1 MNVLVYSGSE
11 VNPKSLDGT
20 LDLLRSV
27 CLPNYTV
34 QPLTKASFINEPW
47 KVGCALFVLPGLNPG
62 AASSDVD
69 IFGPNEVQKLREF
82 VEQDGGAFLGLG
94 LGARFE
100 EQQGGFEGSLS
111 GLSLGYGGQSYINE
125 ADQRAPLR
133 FLDKGTKT
141 SVFPVAGKSTTMES
155 YAESEGSR
163 VKVEAPLVDAT
174 LPGAEGQSKNL
185 TVLATSSSSATI
197 AGHASIGKGTIAL
210 TRIYP
215 ESDEPTLHP
224 LIRSLLTA
232 LKLQLPSTSESSAPA
247 DLSPL
252 PQFLTSIPAAEPKP
266 IVTHLLRPFFP
277 DAKAAPF
284 AGGTIKDVADTF
296 AFLPLDSSGGLPKDE
311 TVKHIIVCPD
321 GVLPPKEQ
329 TPHFDLSLYYDT
341 LAKLRGAESSDDPHR
356 WNFGDAL
363 LYGERVT
370 STQSMFDK
378 NPTLLSG
385 MPTPVLSLAAQQLA
399 GRGRG
404 KNVWL
409 SPEGCL
415 QMSLLVRVKLDPG
428 GTRTGASTGSKTG
441 KTTSGAK
448 TTATEGAKTTKTEGA
463 KTTKTDSSGIPKT
476 TKTESS
482 ATPKTTKTES
492 TGGPKSTKTSS
503 TESTKTTTSQ
513 LKSNPVGPD
522 TKTAKTSKTNTSGA
536 PDSAGTKTSSSEL
549 KGTKTTEGTSP
560 LSSGFSQ
567 PLLERLA
574 SAFASPEEVAHPN
587 PLPYL
592 GASKLVFVQ
601 YLFALA
607 VCEACRLP
615 EVLGPE
621 LGKRVRIKWPN
632 DLYLDLSELG
642 GPRELKKIGGI
653 LVNTNFAPGGKVDV
667 VIGCGLNVLNKPPI
681 SSLSQLVSHLHA
693 ASPEALSLE
702 RTAAAIM
709 ISFERLWTKFTS
721 AGGSFEPF
729 LQAYYAVW
737 LHTDQRVT
745 VTTTVP
751 PTKARIVGITPDY
764 GLLRTVRD
772 DEGGDAGWDDRT
784 YGRFVYGAKEGGKE
798 YIDLQPDGNSFDL
811 MANLIKAKTT

>member
-69 IFGPNEVQKLREF
+69 IFGPKEVQKLREF
-82 VEQDGGAFLGLG
+82 VEQDGGAFLGFG

-141 SVFPVAGKSTTMES
+141 SVFPVAGKSTKMES
-155 YAESEGSR
+155 FAESEGSS

-197 AGHASIGKGTIAL
+197 AAS
-210 TRIYP
+210 
-215 ESDEPTLHP
+215 
-224 LIRSLLTA
+224 
-232 LKLQLPSTSESSAPA
+232 LQLLNPSAPT

-277 DAKAAPF
+277 DAKAAP
-284 AGGTIKDVADTF
+284 DVADTI
-296 AFLPLDSSGGLPKDE
+296 AFVPLESSGGLPKDE
-311 TVKHIIVCPD
+311 TMKHIIVCPD

-341 LAKLRGAESSDDPHR
+341 LAKLRGAES
-356 WNFGDAL
+356 
-363 LYGERVT
+363 
-370 STQSMFDK
+370 
-378 NPTLLSG
+378 
-385 MPTPVLSLAAQQLA
+385 
-399 GRGRG
+399 
-404 KNVWL
+404 
-409 SPEGCL
+409 
-415 QMSLLVRVKLDPG
+415 
-428 GTRTGASTGSKTG
+428 
-441 KTTSGAK
+441 TTSGAK

-476 TKTESS
+476 TKTES
-482 ATPKTTKTES
+482 
-492 TGGPKSTKTSS
+492 GPKSTKTSS

-513 LKSNPVGPD
+513 LKSNPW
-522 TKTAKTSKTNTSGA
+522 
-536 PDSAGTKTSSSEL
+536 
-549 KGTKTTEGTSP
+549 
-560 LSSGFSQ
+560 FSQ

-751 PTKARIVGITPDY
+751 PTKARI
-764 GLLRTVRD
+764 
-772 DEGGDAGWDDRT
+772 GGDGGWDDRT
-784 YGRFVYGAKEGGKE
+784 YGRFGGKE